1 MRRMQDELR
10 DAAIRERKEKAK
22 LQKEVEALSRQLA
35 EGEQSRKHEL
45 LNAQG
50 EVERVLREA
59 RIA

>member
-35 EGEQSRKHEL
+35 EGEQ
-45 LNAQG
+45 
-50 EVERVLREA
+50 
-59 RIA
+59 

>member
-1 MRRMQDELR
+1 MQDELR